1 MRKWLL
7 LMTLLLL
14 VSLPSCTK
22 EETPRQLFIS
32 TYKIGKVDDSSPA
45 WFDPATGEVTYLCTH
60 CPHQCQGDDET
71 CSEEVHGD
79 DCPFAGIL
87 RLHHVVEDTV
97 YYFCL
102 SPSEKDVHINLY
114 AYSLTDGE
122 RTHLLDTVNTDVYSH
137 FLFEGEY
144 LYQLDTHVPR
154 GQNNTNQKY
163 ISTYRDLQ
171 RLHLPTG
178 TWEDVSGQSPPWQI
192 EDGIGYYLLSES
204 DDALTGMVSQPLYTS
219 SETPPE
225 ETILFQKVTMD
236 ATPLLT
242 EDAIYWIGD
251 NKLPE
256 DEDTVVR
263 DLYRYDRQT
272 QEITLL
278 AQDFGS
284 RFSALNAYL
293 VEDDGYLYGI
303 CEEHTKEVLTQVCIA
318 DGTQKALYT
327 EDDGLTK
334 EDGWT
339 IENSTLDMVED
350 YVIVDVYNKATPG
363 KLVYD
368 TTTGESVLYVL
379 S

>member
-1 MRKWLL
+1 
-7 LMTLLLL
+7 MTLLLL

-22 EETPRQLFIS
+22 EEPPQQLFLS
-32 TYKIGKVDDSSPA
+32 TYKIGKVDYSSPA
-45 WFDPATGEVTYLCTH
+45 WFDPATGEVTYLCAH

-79 DCPFAGIL
+79 DCPFANIARTL
-87 RLHHVVEDTV
+87 YCVIEDTF
-97 YYFCL
+97 YYFCTYFHDV
-102 SPSEKDVHINLY
+102 EKHEILY
-114 AYSLTDGE
+114 AYSLMDGN
-122 RTHLLDTVNTDVYSH
+122 RTELLHTMFNTSVSSLYIIK
-137 FLFEGEY
+137 GEY

-178 TWEDVSGQSPPWQI
+178 TWEDVSGQTPPWQI

-204 DDALTGMVSQPLYTS
+204 DDALTGVYSQPLYTS
-219 SETPPE
+219 GETPPE
-225 ETILFQKVTMD
+225 ETILFHEVTMD

-242 EDAIYWIGD
+242 KDAIYWIGD
-251 NKLPE
+251 NQLPE
-256 DEDTVVR
+256 DEDTVAR

-293 VEDDGYLYGI
+293 VEDDGFLYGI
-303 CEEHTKEVLTQVCIA
+303 CEEDTKEVLTQVCIA

-339 IENSTLDMVED
+339 IENSTLDVVGD

-368 TTTGESVLYVL
+368 TTTDESVLYVL